1 MKNIVS
7 NFILKIVDPNLFVS
21 LRSDRILTTFL
32 THVGLNNLHQKV
44 KNFKFFW
51 TRTKRRET
59 KRKLCNNWIDT
70 DRETVFEL
78 ESNWIDL
85 MRVKDDKRKIR
96 SKARSND
103 EIPIPQYAS
112 FMNFVSFET
121 IEIKFEYHLNFK
133 ANNNNQYANDQN
145 IDFCL

>member
-1 MKNIVS
+1 
-7 NFILKIVDPNLFVS
+7 
-21 LRSDRILTTFL
+21 
-32 THVGLNNLHQKV
+32 
-44 KNFKFFW
+44 
-51 TRTKRRET
+51 
-59 KRKLCNNWIDT
+59 
-70 DRETVFEL
+70 
-78 ESNWIDL
+78 

-112 FMNFVSFET
+112 FMNFVSFEA
-121 IEIKFEYHLNFK
+121 IEIKFEYDLNFK